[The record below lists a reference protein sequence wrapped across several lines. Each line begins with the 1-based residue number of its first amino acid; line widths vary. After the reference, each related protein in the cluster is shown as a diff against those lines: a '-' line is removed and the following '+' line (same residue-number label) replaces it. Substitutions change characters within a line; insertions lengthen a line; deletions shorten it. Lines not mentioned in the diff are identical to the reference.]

1 MSWNYNIEDLSA
13 SQKDQVRFLIGD
25 TNTNDQQLQDEEIQF
40 SLTIRAS
47 IWGAAA
53 TCCESISA
61 NLSRKADTT
70 TGELRT
76 LYSSLSRAYHARSM
90 AYEGKSVEMGG
101 ALPFAGGISIAQKIL
116 AETDLDR
123 VQPAFNRNM
132 TDNNN
137 YPLSPAGNEPS
148 VSTDGRSGA
157 V

>member
-1 MSWNYNIEDLSA
+1 MAWNYNITQLLTNTTFQA
-13 SQKDQVRFLIGD
+13 RFLIGD
-25 TNTNDQQLQDEEIQF
+25 TNSNDQQLQDEEIQF
-40 SLTIRAS
+40 ALTVRSS

-76 LYSSLSRAYHARSM
+76 LYSSLSRAYHARAQ
-90 AYEGKSVEMGG
+90 AYEGKSAEMGG

-116 AETDLDR
+116 AETDPDR
-123 VQPAFNRNM
+123 VQPDFSRGL

-137 YPLSPAGNEPS
+137 YPVSPAGNEPS
-148 VSTDGRSGA
+148 VPTDGRS
-157 V
+157 VV

>member
-1 MSWNYNIEDLSA
+1 MTWSYSTTELMTSP
-13 SQKDQVRFLIGD
+13 KDQVRFLTGD
-25 TNTNDQQLQDEEIQF
+25 TNANDEQLQNEEILF
-40 SLTIRAS
+40 ALSIRAS

-76 LYSSLSRAYHARSM
+76 LYSGLSRAYHARSM
-90 AYEGKSVEMGG
+90 AYETKSVEMGG
-101 ALPFAGGISIAQKIL
+101 ALPFVGGISISGKIL

-123 VQPAFNRNM
+123 VPPNFNIGM
-132 TDNNN
+132 TDNDN
-137 YPLSPAGNEPS
+137 YPIQPAGNEPS
-148 VSTDGRSGA
+148 IPTSGPNT